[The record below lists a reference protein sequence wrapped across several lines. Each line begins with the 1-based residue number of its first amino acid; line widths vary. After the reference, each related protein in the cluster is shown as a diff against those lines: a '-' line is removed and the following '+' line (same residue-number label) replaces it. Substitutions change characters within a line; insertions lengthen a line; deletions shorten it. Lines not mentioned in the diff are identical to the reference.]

1 MKKKIKQQTSSK
13 KKTLRKRVQP
23 FNGVLPS
30 WIYFLFD
37 KAYTL
42 YQTTIDIGRRWP
54 KRNLLINFSPGLF
67 DGTTASKRL
76 PLRLL
81 LLSFV
86 CFSGALFFTFNGSWC
101 MADSCAELWVVVV
114 AADVWEG
121 TMPAFVRWWGAPH
134 SSLSPSPIHCHEG
147 QIKRGWH
154 LWERESLGVS
164 FILCFL
170 WW

>member
-1 MKKKIKQQTSSK
+1 MKKIKQQTSSQKENPAK
-13 KKTLRKRVQP
+13 KSPTIQRCP
-23 FNGVLPS
+23 T
-30 WIYFLFD
+30 FLN
-37 KAYTL
+37 L
-42 YQTTIDIGRRWP
+42 LSVRQSVHLISTTIDIGRRWP

-134 SSLSPSPIHCHEG
+134 SSLSPSPIHCREG
-147 QIKRGWH
+147 QIKWGWH
-154 LWERESLGVS
+154 LWERE
-164 FILCFL
+164 
-170 WW
+170 